1 MKSSIIVID
10 DEQVFLD
17 SVKRGLMVSGFKNVH
32 IEGDSRKAADLF
44 DKGAVFD
51 IALIDITMPDMD
63 GIALLEVIKN
73 KSPDTECIMVTA
85 VNVVKTAMEC
95 LKKGAYY
102 YLVKPVTRD
111 DLVQTIHRTLERKR
125 FKEAGKLRRSLGGV
139 TIPE

>member
-32 IEGDSRKAADLF
+32 IEGDSRKAVDLF

-85 VNVVKTAMEC
+85 VNKATSAVEC

-111 DLVQTIHRTLERKR
+111 ELVQTIQRALERKR
-125 FKEAGKLRRSLGGV
+125 FLDIMALEKRK
-139 TIPE
+139 